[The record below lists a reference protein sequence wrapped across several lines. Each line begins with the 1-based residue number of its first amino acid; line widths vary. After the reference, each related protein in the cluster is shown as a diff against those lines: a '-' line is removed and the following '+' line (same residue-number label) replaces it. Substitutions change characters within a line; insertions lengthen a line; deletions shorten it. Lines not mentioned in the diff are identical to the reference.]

1 MIIKTT
7 MRRSVLGLR
16 NSSVASVFLRAS
28 NTQAAA
34 ASQINSEGSSSC
46 LHKLLDETHENCGD
60 GYRAPRVS
68 TAQIQPR
75 KYRECDNEILFVM
88 SMQGD
93 YGARKER
100 LVRDVMRVEQVP
112 WIEAREKV
120 DGEINNANDSF
131 AWLVRMPYQIGVWGG
146 FIASVTSVPL
156 VFHRGLAVWFCETFV
171 HDDLPDGGIEDLDT
185 FWKVG
190 AWTWGWMEPYLGTA
204 SFVLLGL
211 QFTRINMQRLHWK
224 PYTERVLEWRAERLA
239 RRYPQYN
246 ADIVKEYSEADPW
259 DQ

>member
-1 MIIKTT
+1 M
-7 MRRSVLGLR
+7 G
-16 NSSVASVFLRAS
+16 
-28 NTQAAA
+28 
-34 ASQINSEGSSSC
+34 
-46 LHKLLDETHENCGD
+46 
-60 GYRAPRVS
+60 
-68 TAQIQPR
+68 
-75 KYRECDNEILFVM
+75 ECDNEILFVM

-190 AWTWGWMEPYLGTA
+190 AWTWGWMNLILVLQVLFYLVF
-204 SFVLLGL
+204 SLLEL
-211 QFTRINMQRLHWK
+211 TCK
-224 PYTERVLEWRAERLA
+224 
-239 RRYPQYN
+239 
-246 ADIVKEYSEADPW
+246 
-259 DQ
+259 